1 MKVHTTLAAM
11 LLFGGRLLAHDVSE
25 SENRH
30 SHAPSWHAMHGTRAQ
45 EKLEKQGTPTQQ
57 GAL

>member
-11 LLFGGRLLAHDVSE
+11 LLFGGRLLAHDFAE
-25 SENRH
+25 SEHRH
-30 SHAPSWHAMHGTRAQ
+30 SHAPSWHAAQGPLAQ
-45 EKLEKQGTPTQQ
+45 EKPEKQGTPTQQ